1 MPFPVAFE
9 PRRATVCQSREGQTP
24 RKNVNMATKIKIKK
38 KVKFAARK
46 GAGRKS
52 PFASWIKEELAPNI
66 AQILD
71 KEWGISVP
79 ESFLVDAS
87 GNQRDKIKFSR
98 SFTVT
103 VRKQLGEE
111 ITDAMHVQCRVD
123 TDGDVVI
130 VARSYSDE
138 EEEGDEEVEEESE
151 DDEEAEDD

>member
-1 MPFPVAFE
+1 M
-9 PRRATVCQSREGQTP
+9 RKSHEGQTP

-52 PFASWIKEELAPNI
+52 PFASWIKEELAPNL

-71 KEWGISVP
+71 KEWGVSVP
-79 ESFLVDAS
+79 DSFLLDAS
-87 GNQRDKIKFSR
+87 GNPRDKVKFSR

-130 VARSYSDE
+130 VARSYTEEDEESDDETE
-138 EEEGDEEVEEESE
+138 EEETDDE
-151 DDEEAEDD
+151 EEAEDD